1 MHHQKFQFNWLALPD
16 KRRVLVEAMQ
26 FQFSQT
32 QKFSRGE
39 LARLQFACLQRLI
52 DHCIKNVPY
61 YKNGTY
67 SRIESWQDWSR
78 VPVLSRSEVQEHGKS
93 LRADINMRSRE
104 GRSYKKR
111 SSGSTGRPI
120 EVLVTERTDK
130 FWQAITIR
138 DHLWHQRDFSQTLAV
153 IKNLGKDRTG
163 PPGITSRSWGKSSG
177 LLYSTGP
184 SVTISSSTD
193 IAGQYDWLA
202 RLKPGYLLTYPS
214 ILRALAERNLAADDP
229 VQLLGIT
236 TIGENISP
244 ETRHF
249 AQRAFGGK
257 VCDIYSCQE
266 VGYLALQCP
275 RDDHYHIQAETALVE
290 VLDDNNRACAPGEM
304 GRVVV
309 THLHN
314 HAMPLI
320 RYDIGDYAIAGGDCD
335 CGINLPVLER
345 VIGRTRN
352 LVSYPDGTR
361 SWPAYGMMKLVE
373 ILPNVQF
380 QLVQKSLDTMLLRI
394 GTKKSVS
401 EDMLEEMKNI
411 VNSAM
416 DFPFTI
422 QFELIEQIPRSASGK
437 FEDFVSEIEHA

>member
-1 MHHQKFQFNWLALPD
+1 MHNQKFQFNWLDLPD

-32 QKFSRGE
+32 QKFSGGE
-39 LARLQFACLQRLI
+39 LARLQFTCLQKLLG
-52 DHCIKNVPY
+52 HAIKSVPY
-61 YKNGTY
+61 YKNRAY
-67 SRIESWQDWSR
+67 SQIETWQDWR
-78 VPVLSRSEVQEHGKS
+78 QLPVLSRSEVQEHGKS

-104 GRSYKKR
+104 GRSYKKS

-120 EVLVTERTDK
+120 EVLVTERTDAY
-130 FWQAITIR
+130 WQAITIR
-138 DHLWHQRDFSQTLAV
+138 DHLWQQRDFSQTLAV

-163 PPGITSRSWGKSSG
+163 PPGLKSKSWGKSSG
-177 LLYSTGP
+177 LLYATGP

-193 IAGQYDWLA
+193 IASQYDWLA
-202 RLKPGYLLTYPS
+202 QLKPGYLLTYPS
-214 ILRALAERNLAADDP
+214 ILRALAERNLASNEP
-229 VQLLGIT
+229 LQLLGIT

-249 AQRAFGGK
+249 AQRAFGGR

-266 VGYLALQCP
+266 TGYLALQCP

-290 VLDDNNRACAPGEM
+290 VLDENNQACAPGQM

-314 HAMPLI
+314 HVMPLI
-320 RYDIGDYAIAGGDCD
+320 RYEIGDYAVAGGDCD
-335 CGINLPVLER
+335 CGITLPVLER

-394 GTKKSVS
+394 GTGQPVA
-401 EDMLEEMKNI
+401 EDIRQEMKDI
-411 VNSAM
+411 VNTAM
-416 DFPFTI
+416 GYPFNI
-422 QFELIEQIPRSASGK
+422 QFELLEKIPRSNSGK
-437 FEDFVSEIEHA
+437 FEDFVSEIENA